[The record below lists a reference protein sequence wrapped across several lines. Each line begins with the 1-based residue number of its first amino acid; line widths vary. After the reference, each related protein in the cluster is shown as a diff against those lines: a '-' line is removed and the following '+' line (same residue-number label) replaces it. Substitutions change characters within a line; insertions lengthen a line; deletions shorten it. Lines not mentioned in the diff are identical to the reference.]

1 MSMIISM
8 TGYGLGVSD
17 WKGMKVRV
25 EIKSLNARTS
35 EVRCKLPLSL
45 RDKELEVRQWVLN
58 ELHRGKIDINIIY
71 DESENASTSLIN
83 KSLFKRYYKEL
94 SGLKDELGI
103 REGDLIQSI
112 MRIPAVLSTGENLSD
127 EEEWVCVKSVLHDA
141 VLAIQKYRID
151 EGRVLSGELQSG
163 VRKISDLLISVTP
176 LESERIVR
184 MKDRLRKLFDEYLSG
199 QLTDQNRFE
208 QELIYYIEKLD
219 ISEEKVRL
227 AQHCQYFLD
236 ELGLPE
242 PEKGRKLGF
251 IAQEMGREINTM
263 GAKAQDSDIQF
274 LVVAMKDELEKIK
287 EQLANIL

>member
-1 MSMIISM
+1 MIISM

-35 EVRCKLPLSL
+35 EVRCKLPVSL

-71 DESENASTSLIN
+71 DESENANTSLLN
-83 KSLFKRYYKEL
+83 KVLFRRYYQEL
-94 SGLKDELGI
+94 SSLKTELGI
-103 REGDLIQSI
+103 SEGDIIQSI
-112 MRIPAVLSTGENLSD
+112 MRIPSVLSTGENLSD
-127 EEEWVCVKSVLHDA
+127 DEEWVSVRSALHEA
-141 VLAIQKYRID
+141 LQAIQKYRID
-151 EGRVLSGELQSG
+151 EGRVLSAELQSG
-163 VRKISDLLISVTP
+163 VHKITELLHNVTP
-176 LESERIVR
+176 LESGRIVR
-184 MKDRLRKLFDEYLSG
+184 MKDRLRKLFDEYLTG
-199 QLTDQNRFE
+199 QQADQNRFE

>member
-1 MSMIISM
+1 MIISM

>member
-1 MSMIISM
+1 MIISM

-35 EVRCKLPLSL
+35 EVRCKLPVSL

-71 DESENASTSLIN
+71 DESENANTSLLN
-83 KSLFKRYYKEL
+83 KVLFRRYYQEL
-94 SGLKDELGI
+94 SSLKTELGI
-103 REGDLIQSI
+103 SEGDIIQSI
-112 MRIPAVLSTGENLSD
+112 MRIPSVLSTGENLSD
-127 EEEWVCVKSVLHDA
+127 EEEWVSVRSALHEA
-141 VLAIQKYRID
+141 LQAIQKYRID
-151 EGRVLSGELQSG
+151 EGRVLSAELQSG
-163 VRKISDLLISVTP
+163 VHKITELLHNVTP
-176 LESERIVR
+176 LESGRIVR
-184 MKDRLRKLFDEYLSG
+184 MKDRLRKLFDEYLTG
-199 QLTDQNRFE
+199 QQADQNRFE

>member
-1 MSMIISM
+1 MIISM

-35 EVRCKLPLSL
+35 EVRCKLPVSL

-71 DESENASTSLIN
+71 DESENANASLLN
-83 KSLFKRYYKEL
+83 KVLFRRYYQEL
-94 SGLKDELGI
+94 SSLKSELGI
-103 REGDLIQSI
+103 SEGDIIQSI
-112 MRIPAVLSTGENLSD
+112 MRIPSVLSTGENLSD
-127 EEEWVCVKSVLHDA
+127 EEEWVSVRSALHEA
-141 VLAIQKYRID
+141 LLAIQKYRID
-151 EGRVLSGELQSG
+151 EGRVLSAELQSG
-163 VRKISDLLISVTP
+163 VHKITELLHNVTP
-176 LESERIVR
+176 LESGRIVR
-184 MKDRLRKLFDEYLSG
+184 MKDRLRKLFDEYLTG
-199 QLTDQNRFE
+199 QQVDQNRFE